1 MLSNK
6 WTFSLKVLVLLVTVG
21 FIATPAMAGEF
32 DVTLDT
38 TGDVS
43 SAGELQLMH
52 PADGTLEVPVDFAQA
67 VAAVTAFATTYDMDG
82 NVLGFPAVTVTP
94 ATASQEKTLT
104 IPVTMDTYKVNIR
117 IAKGIPSADP
127 INADTS
133 KELNKDVF
141 LVAADTDQNPMVISM
156 RRADN
161 PLLPVTA
168 ATVQVIVTLSEEAK
182 EFKKGNFSISDNATI
197 ADPVA
202 LDPIPE
208 DPARFRALS
217 TAIGR
222 PSFEDVPILRGLY
235 DGLTRDGRTIEDDD
249 TTADVDE
256 SDGIHAALAASTPM
270 ALQDALDDYIDAVAA
285 YNAVVPAGSVIGAA
299 TIPRLLPAVL
309 TDTELPLA
317 QGIAYL
323 TMVHRPFTTFNVGAD
338 NAITYPGSAVAVDLT
353 ALFVATDTDAQIEA
367 KIAAVDDYPLM
378 RGVAPTQP
386 DAGDGPDALELYG
399 VLKKVYDLYV
409 AELALHNA
417 YMAAVEAAEEAD
429 DDALAEYF
437 AVELGEL
444 VPEATGRDDMLHPY
458 VVTITPKYPAGKA
471 DIVLKIG
478 AWEDTTLPT
487 ANKYTP
493 PLTDDGYTEGVD
505 KITIK
510 VGKEILTALES
521 GTPLYLPHGE
531 GAMIPASG
539 FYLLTKNKDGSGI
552 AYSHEKDD
560 ENKAHKQTP
569 EQLKFNVRAEGIPN
583 LESNLANGATI
594 DLVAYD
600 GTAATAAYISEVMWG
615 SDASQA
621 DSTNSQWIEI
631 ANTTASAIA
640 VGEKKWAL
648 WTYQP
653 HETPPSAYTGG
664 TLIDRL
670 STIRADWSL
679 AGKGQSGRTGI
690 EQGAADV
697 AAIAPTQPLIS
708 MVRVTD
714 ATGAPADGSLPTSWV
729 QSTGPSVNFKLGIEG
744 SRIATPGA
752 ADVVRPTAP
761 TPPTPVVIT
770 PSAVAS
776 DITITEIMVDTDNG
790 RLPQW
795 IELTHVGT
803 GEVSLA
809 GWEMVIDNAIDA
821 DVIGGGN
828 AITVSLSGA
837 TLDVSAHTGNT
848 GKGQSV
854 LVVAWA
860 ASRHSANI
868 RADRIINIATQ
879 LNQKRQYQLLSY
891 KGFRVTLV
899 PPQTGAIAA
908 FGDVAGNL
916 DEAWELPMDEG
927 TARSSMIR
935 REMAGTPPTATM
947 GTDANGWVLAS
958 STSLITGQQSFYG
971 SDEDAGT
978 PGQDSGGPLPV
989 ELSHFRPARDKQTGA
1004 AVITWSTESEL
1015 NNAGFF
1021 IKRSQQRNGQFK
1033 VINATMIA
1041 GAGTTSEKQFYTFTD
1056 TTAQPNVVYY
1066 YQIEDVSLDGNR
1078 QTLTLGTRLK
1088 GHVGAA
1094 GKATTTWGE
1103 LKEVK

>member
-43 SAGELQLMH
+43 SAGELQLRH

-202 LDPIPE
+202 LDPVGE
-208 DPARFRALS
+208 DPNRYRVLS
-217 TAIGR
+217 ERIGR
-222 PSFEDVPILRGLY
+222 SSAEDAPILREVY
-235 DGLTRDGRTIEDDD
+235 DFDGPDDD
-249 TTADVDE
+249 ETVDVG
-256 SDGIHAALAASTPM
+256 SGIHAFLVDAANAEVEHVVALNNAA
-270 ALQDALDDYIDAVAA
+270 AAYNRAVAS
-285 YNAVVPAGSVIGAA
+285 YNAVVDPDVTALANVPLTVAE
-299 TIPRLLPAVL
+299 LPAV
-309 TDTELPLA
+309 
-317 QGIAYL
+317 QGTAYL
-323 TMVHRPFTTFNVGAD
+323 IGLHRPFTTFSIGGA
-338 NAITYPGSAVAVDLT
+338 NNNTITYPVAAADRPNLLT
-353 ALFVATDTDAQIEA
+353 ADADADAIEQA
-367 KIAAVDDYPLM
+367 IANADNLPLM
-378 RGVAPTQP
+378 RYIVPVHPA
-386 DAGDGPDALELYG
+386 AADGPAALAHYAILRA
-399 VLKKVYDLYV
+399 VYDLFI
-409 AELALHNA
+409 AEDRLHYA
-417 YMAAVEAAEEAD
+417 YRMAVAAEMQAD
-429 DDALAEYF
+429 QDALDEYF

-444 VPEATGRDDMLHPY
+444 VPNATGRDDMLHPY

-478 AWEDTTLPT
+478 AWEDTNIPIS
-487 ANKYTP
+487 NKYNP
-493 PLTDDGYTEGVD
+493 PLTDEGYTEGVD

-510 VGKEILTALES
+510 VGKETLTALES

-761 TPPTPVVIT
+761 TPPAPVVIT

-776 DITITEIMVDTDNG
+776 DIMITEIMVDTDNG

-1088 GHVGAA
+1088 GHIGAA